1 MRIRVL
7 PRMQEVWEPAYVL
20 CNQDIGRVQI
30 AHTAWHSLRPIDII
44 ERRSRSIP
52 IAKIT
57 NTSSPIHLA
66 RVVSVTEQRAIGG
79 GVKREIFNLSTRTKM
94 KSLFTGGKMKLSLP
108 LRRSLSFDRSFL
120 RELNFPPI
128 YQLRYTYFDI
138 FGQTTK
144 ISIATSISRKIFSLE
159 QHLPRTFSSR
169 SSIGEKKNLPL
180 RCISC
185 FSLRQRTIRI
195 DPGDIYTQSPWK
207 REKKGR
213 IERGEGKGGTCTLLL
228 QRAFNETLES
238 TVIVLQGRGQ
248 MQFDPGKGSGCKASY
263 AQKYDPAVSIK
274 SKFRLRLRS

>member
-1 MRIRVL
+1 
-7 PRMQEVWEPAYVL
+7 
-20 CNQDIGRVQI
+20 
-30 AHTAWHSLRPIDII
+30 
-44 ERRSRSIP
+44 
-52 IAKIT
+52 
-57 NTSSPIHLA
+57 
-66 RVVSVTEQRAIGG
+66 
-79 GVKREIFNLSTRTKM
+79 M

-213 IERGEGKGGTCTLLL
+213 IERG
-228 QRAFNETLES
+228 
-238 TVIVLQGRGQ
+238 GRGREEPVLYSFNVHSTKRWNQ
-248 MQFDPGKGSGCKASY
+248 RLLYYRGEGRCSSIPERE
-263 AQKYDPAVSIK
+263 AVVKLPTRRNMIP
-274 SKFRLRLRS
+274 RYR

>member
-1 MRIRVL
+1 MAQFAPDRYHREEISIDSYRENYQYFEPDSLGQSCFRDRI
-7 PRMQEVWEPAYVL
+7 A
-20 CNQDIGRVQI
+20 CNRGR
-30 AHTAWHSLRPIDII
+30 
-44 ERRSRSIP
+44 
-52 IAKIT
+52 
-57 NTSSPIHLA
+57 
-66 RVVSVTEQRAIGG
+66 

-195 DPGDIYTQSPWK
+195 DPGDIYT
-207 REKKGR
+207 
-213 IERGEGKGGTCTLLL
+213 
-228 QRAFNETLES
+228 
-238 TVIVLQGRGQ
+238 
-248 MQFDPGKGSGCKASY
+248 
-263 AQKYDPAVSIK
+263 
-274 SKFRLRLRS
+274 